1 MKDEIDRLYKRII
14 SEPEPS
20 PSCAHHYVISCPE
33 FGVFVV
39 RCSHCGASW
48 MGRMEIQRGKEGV

>member
-20 PSCAHHYVISCPE
+20 PSCAHHYVISIPE

-39 RCSHCGASW
+39 RCSHCGESW
-48 MGRMEIQRGKEGV
+48 MGRLMVVE